1 MKTKIS
7 EYTGANESLSFQR
20 VVLKRLDIDTSIY
33 QSKSFDDLTS
43 LEHDAGVVYGIDD
56 IKDENIV
63 YFYIPIVPITEFI
76 SDLIRTYINT
86 YDFIQFDFDFELE
99 SALMFQVDTR
109 AVDENDMETTI
120 QQFIDEIIRRRLN
133 CLLIDVDKTKYIDRK
148 EEGMLCIIGFIA

>member
-1 MKTKIS
+1 M
-7 EYTGANESLSFQR
+7 
-20 VVLKRLDIDTSIY
+20 
-33 QSKSFDDLTS
+33 
-43 LEHDAGVVYGIDD
+43 
-56 IKDENIV
+56 IV
-63 YFYIPIVPITEFI
+63 SITEFI

-120 QQFIDEIIRRRLN
+120 QQFTDEIIRRGLN
-133 CLLIDVDKTKYIDRK
+133 CLLIDVDKTEYIDRK